1 MEHLV
6 LVTRGIVLQSAT
18 GPLHIRPVLSR
29 PGEAAELLRILRTK
43 YMETNTELDKVR
55 KIICYKYKKQKFRRT
70 KGNGH
75 KHYV

>member
-43 YMETNTELDKVR
+43 YIETELDKVR
-55 KIICYKYKKQKFRRT
+55 KIICSKYKKKKFRRRT